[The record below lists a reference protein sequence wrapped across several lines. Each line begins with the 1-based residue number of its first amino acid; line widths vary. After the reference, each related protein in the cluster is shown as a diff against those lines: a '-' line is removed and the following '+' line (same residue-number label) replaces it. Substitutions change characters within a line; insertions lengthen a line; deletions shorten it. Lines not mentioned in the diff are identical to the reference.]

1 MLEEFLTA
9 LIQIEAIL
17 NLQPVCDLLTVADDL
32 QVLTPGHFHIGKPL
46 NLISEPSLIEIYLG

>member
-1 MLEEFLTA
+1 MLYEFLTVP
-9 LIQIEAIL
+9 IQIESIF

-46 NLISEPSLIEIYLG
+46 NLISESSLIEILA